1 MDNIGSASNYQKK
14 RLAKFHVDR
23 EAGIKMAIKELASI
37 ADTPS
42 DDDAADDE
50 VKVLTT
56 ESD

>member
-1 MDNIGSASNYQKK
+1 
-14 RLAKFHVDR
+14 
-23 EAGIKMAIKELASI
+23 MAIKELASI